1 MNHRILAASL
11 AASLAAA
18 ASAMAASA
26 PASEPARIVS
36 EYATWAGGHDNAG
49 ALVAG
54 LHDGSAIT
62 IATTSA
68 DHHVSLAGFTPNA
81 TMSYGNVGAA
91 LAGARSELARLGIRH
106 PSADQIQAVLIGGEL
121 ALGGG
126 RTREV
131 RGTVAVRGGNP
142 QLATR

>member
-26 PASEPARIVS
+26 PAAEPARIVS
-36 EYATWAGGHDNAG
+36 EYAAWAGGHDNAG

-54 LHDGSAIT
+54 LHNGSPIT

-68 DHHVSLAGFTPNA
+68 DHHVSLAGFTPNS
-81 TMSYGNVGAA
+81 TMSYGNVSAA
-91 LAGARSELARLGIRH
+91 LAHARSELARLGVRH
-106 PSADQIQAVLIGGEL
+106 PSAEQIQAALIGGEL
-121 ALGGG
+121 ELGG

-131 RGTVAVRGGNP
+131 RGTIAVRGGNP